1 MEVYLVMIPIYL
13 LLYILFGRVKKKDD
27 DKEDKK

>member
-13 LLYILFGRVKKKDD
+13 LLYILFGRDKKKDD
-27 DKEDKK
+27 DEKK

>member
-13 LLYILFGRVKKKDD
+13 LLYILFGRDKKKDD